1 MKVKDLKRIV
11 RAGLIIL
18 TGLCF
23 MPGKGRAQS
32 VAQCLEQLTLDYQ
45 KLAGMKSILQQMYQ
59 GYEVLNKGYNA
70 VKDVSQGNFS
80 LHEAFLDGLMV
91 VSPAVRKY
99 PRAADIIADQTAL
112 IREYKAAAA
121 SFLRDACFSPMEITY
136 LRDVYNHL
144 VGTSAKNLDDL
155 LMVMT
160 DSRLRM
166 NDAERLTA
174 IDRIYSDSRSQ
185 LSFLRRFND
194 RAYQTAW
201 HRAKEERERQT
212 LKRLYGIN

>member
-1 MKVKDLKRIV
+1 MKRTITT
-11 RAGLIIL
+11 GLILL

-59 GYEVLNKGYNA
+59 GYEVLVRGYNA
-70 VKDVSQGNFS
+70 VKEVSQGNFD
-80 LHEAFLDGLMV
+80 LHKAFLDGLMV

-99 PRAADIIADQTAL
+99 PRAADIISDQAAL
-112 IREYKAAAA
+112 MSEYQAAIA
-121 SFLRDACFSPMEITY
+121 FLHRDGHFSPEEITY

-144 VGTSAKNLDDL
+144 VSASLKNLDDL

-185 LSFLRRFND
+185 LSFLRAFND
-194 RAYQTAW
+194 RAYQSARQ
-201 HRAKEERERQT
+201 RAKEVRERQT
-212 LKRLYGIN
+212 LKSLYGIN